1 MREQDKANLLLDMQE
16 HPENYTD
23 EQLTSMLAD
32 DKELA
37 DMLEAAAKTKQAMT
51 KAAVDNEELP
61 MDELW
66 EQFAAEHADEF
77 DAEESAADSAGD
89 ADVPKAKR
97 VQMPLR
103 KVAAMTI
110 GIIFTVGVAFA
121 AIQIVRNA
129 NKPAP
134 EPTQIE
140 APAPKPQDV
149 KPVEPEPTDS
159 VAEVKPVIFDNVELD
174 KMLTTMAKHYGAE
187 VEFDNDDARAFR
199 LYFTWKPNETLEH
212 EIERLNQF
220 ESINIELNNHKI
232 TVK

>member
-77 DAEESAADSAGD
+77 DAEESAAESAGD

-129 NKPAP
+129 SKPAP

-149 KPVEPEPTDS
+149 KPVESEPTDS
-159 VAEVKPVIFDNVELD
+159 V
-174 KMLTTMAKHYGAE
+174 TTMAKHYGAE
-187 VEFDNDDARAFR
+187 VEFDNDDARSFR

>member
-77 DAEESAADSAGD
+77 DAEESAAESAGD

-129 NKPAP
+129 SKPAP

-140 APAPKPQDV
+140 APAPKPQD
-149 KPVEPEPTDS
+149 
-159 VAEVKPVIFDNVELD
+159 VKPVIFDNVELD

>member
-23 EQLTSMLAD
+23 EQLASMLAED
-32 DKELA
+32 PELA
-37 DMLEAAAKTKQAMT
+37 EMLETAAKTKQAMM
-51 KAAVDNEELP
+51 KAKVDNETLP

-77 DAEESAADSAGD
+77 DA
-89 ADVPKAKR
+89 PKAKR
-97 VQMPLR
+97 VQMPMR
-103 KVAAMTI
+103 KVAAMI
-110 GIIFTVGVAFA
+110 AGIILTAGVAFA
-121 AIQIVRNA
+121 AIQIVRHVNQ
-129 NKPAP
+129 PAP

-140 APAPKPQDV
+140 APAPKPQEKQKV
-149 KPVEPEPTDS
+149 KEEPTDS
-159 VAEVKPVIFDNVELD
+159 VVAAKPVIFDNVELD
-174 KMLTTMAKHYGAE
+174 KMLATMAKHYDAE
-187 VEFDNDDARAFR
+187 VEFENDDARTFR

-220 ESINIELNNHKI
+220 ESINIELIDHKI

>member
-23 EQLTSMLAD
+23 EQLASMLAD
-32 DKELA
+32 DEELA
-37 DMLEAAAKTKQAMT
+37 EMLEAAAKTKQAMT
-51 KAAVDNEELP
+51 KAVVDNETLP

-66 EQFAAEHADEF
+66 EQFATEHADEF
-77 DAEESAADSAGD
+77 DATESADDVD
-89 ADVPKAKR
+89 APKAKR
-97 VQMPLR
+97 VQMPLH
-103 KVAAMTI
+103 KVAAMII
-110 GIIFTVGVAFA
+110 GIIFTIGVTFA

-129 NKPAP
+129 SKPAP
-134 EPTQIE
+134 EPTQTE
-140 APAPKPQDV
+140 TPAPKPQDV
-149 KPVEPEPTDS
+149 KPVEQEPTDS

-174 KMLTTMAKHYGAE
+174 KMLTTMAKHYGVE

-199 LYFTWKPNETLEH
+199 LYFTWKPSETLEH

-220 ESINIELNNHKI
+220 ESINIELNDHKI

>member
-23 EQLTSMLAD
+23 EQLASMLAD
-32 DKELA
+32 DEELA
-37 DMLEAAAKTKQAMT
+37 EMLEAAAKTKQAMT
-51 KAAVDNEELP
+51 KAVVDNETLP

-66 EQFAAEHADEF
+66 EQFATEHANEF
-77 DAEESAADSAGD
+77 DAEDSAADID
-89 ADVPKAKR
+89 APKAKR
-97 VQMPLR
+97 VQMPLH
-103 KVAAMTI
+103 KAAAMII
-110 GIIFTVGVAFA
+110 GIIFTVGVTFA

-129 NKPAP
+129 NKPTP
-134 EPTQIE
+134 EPTQTE
-140 APAPKPQDV
+140 TPAPKQQEQQ
-149 KPVEPEPTDS
+149 KVEKEPTDS

-187 VEFDNDDARAFR
+187 LEFDNDDARAFR
-199 LYFTWKPNETLEH
+199 LYFTWKPSETLEH

-220 ESINIELNNHKI
+220 ESINIELNDHKI

>member
-23 EQLTSMLAD
+23 EQLASMLAD
-32 DKELA
+32 DEELA
-37 DMLEAAAKTKQAMT
+37 EMLEAAAKTKQAMT
-51 KAAVDNEELP
+51 KAVVDNETLP

-66 EQFAAEHADEF
+66 EQFATEHANEF
-77 DAEESAADSAGD
+77 DAEDSAADID
-89 ADVPKAKR
+89 APKAKQ
-97 VQMPLR
+97 VQMPLH
-103 KVAAMTI
+103 KAAAMII
-110 GIIFTVGVAFA
+110 GIIFTIGVTFA

-129 NKPAP
+129 SKPTP
-134 EPTQIE
+134 EPTQTE
-140 APAPKPQDV
+140 TPAPKPQDV
-149 KPVEPEPTDS
+149 KPVEQEPTDS

-174 KMLTTMAKHYGAE
+174 KMLTTMAKHYGVE

-220 ESINIELNNHKI
+220 ESINIELNDHKI

>member
-37 DMLEAAAKTKQAMT
+37 EMLETAAKTKQAMT
-51 KAAVDNEELP
+51 KAEVANETLP

-66 EQFAAEHADEF
+66 EKFAAEHADEF
-77 DAEESAADSAGD
+77 DATESADDVD
-89 ADVPKAKR
+89 APKAKQ
-97 VQMPLR
+97 VHMPMH
-103 KVAAMTI
+103 KVAAMII
-110 GIIFTVGVAFA
+110 GIIMTAGVAFA
-121 AIQIVRNA
+121 AIQIV
-129 NKPAP
+129 KHISQPAP
-134 EPTQIE
+134 ESTQTE
-140 APAPKPQDV
+140 APAPKPQEQQKV
-149 KPVEPEPTDS
+149 KTEPTDS
-159 VAEVKPVIFDNVELD
+159 VVAAKPVIFDNVELD

-199 LYFTWKPNETLEH
+199 LYFTWKPTETLEH

-220 ESINIELNNHKI
+220 ESINIELSDHKI

>member
-37 DMLEAAAKTKQAMT
+37 EMLETAAKTKQAMT
-51 KAAVDNEELP
+51 KVEVANETLP

-77 DAEESAADSAGD
+77 DATESAADTD
-89 ADVPKAKR
+89 APKAKQ
-97 VQMPLR
+97 VHMSMH
-103 KVAAMTI
+103 KAAAMII
-110 GIIFTVGVAFA
+110 GIIMTAGVAFA
-121 AIQIVRNA
+121 AIQIV
-129 NKPAP
+129 KHISQPAP
-134 EPTQIE
+134 ESTQTE
-140 APAPKPQDV
+140 APAPKPQEQQKV
-149 KPVEPEPTDS
+149 KTEPTDS
-159 VAEVKPVIFDNVELD
+159 VVAAKPVIFDNVELD

-199 LYFTWKPNETLEH
+199 LYFTWKPTETLEH

-220 ESINIELNNHKI
+220 ESINIELSDHKI

>member
-37 DMLEAAAKTKQAMT
+37 EMLETAAKTKQAMT
-51 KAAVDNEELP
+51 KAEVANETLP

-77 DAEESAADSAGD
+77 DATESAADTD
-89 ADVPKAKR
+89 APKAKQ
-97 VQMPLR
+97 VHMPMH
-103 KVAAMTI
+103 KAAAMII
-110 GIIFTVGVAFA
+110 GIIMTAGVAFA
-121 AIQIVRNA
+121 AIQIV
-129 NKPAP
+129 KHISQPAP
-134 EPTQIE
+134 ESTQTE
-140 APAPKPQDV
+140 APAPKPQEQQKV
-149 KPVEPEPTDS
+149 KTEPTDS
-159 VAEVKPVIFDNVELD
+159 VVAAKPVIFDNVELD

-220 ESINIELNNHKI
+220 ESINIELSDHKI

>member
-23 EQLTSMLAD
+23 EQLASMLAD
-32 DKELA
+32 DEELA
-37 DMLEAAAKTKQAMT
+37 EMLEAAAKTKQAMT

-77 DAEESAADSAGD
+77 DAEDSAADTD
-89 ADVPKAKR
+89 APKAKL
-97 VQMPLR
+97 VQMPLH
-103 KVAAMTI
+103 KVAAMII

-129 NKPAP
+129 SKPAP

-140 APAPKPQDV
+140 TPAPKPQDV
-149 KPVEPEPTDS
+149 KPVEQEPTDS
-159 VAEVKPVIFDNVELD
+159 VVAAKPVIFDNVELD

-199 LYFTWKPNETLEH
+199 LYFTWKPSETLEH

-220 ESINIELNNHKI
+220 ESINIELNDHKI

>member
-23 EQLTSMLAD
+23 EQLASMLAD
-32 DKELA
+32 DEELA
-37 DMLEAAAKTKQAMT
+37 EMLEAAAKTKQAMT

-66 EQFAAEHADEF
+66 EQFATEHANEF
-77 DAEESAADSAGD
+77 DAEDSTADTD
-89 ADVPKAKR
+89 APKAKQ
-97 VQMPLR
+97 VQMPLH
-103 KVAAMTI
+103 KVAAMII

-129 NKPAP
+129 SKPAP

-140 APAPKPQDV
+140 TPAPKPQDV
-149 KPVEPEPTDS
+149 KPVEQEPTDS

-199 LYFTWKPNETLEH
+199 LYFTWKPAETLEH

-220 ESINIELNNHKI
+220 ESINIELSNHKI

>member
-23 EQLTSMLAD
+23 EQLASMLAD
-32 DKELA
+32 DEELA
-37 DMLEAAAKTKQAMT
+37 EMLEAAAKTKQAMT

-77 DAEESAADSAGD
+77 DAEESAADT
-89 ADVPKAKR
+89 DVPKAKR
-97 VQMPLR
+97 VQMPLH
-103 KVAAMTI
+103 KVAAMII

-129 NKPAP
+129 SKPAP

-149 KPVEPEPTDS
+149 KPVEQEPTDS

-187 VEFDNDDARAFR
+187 LEFDNDDARAFR

-220 ESINIELNNHKI
+220 ESINIELSNHKI

>member
-37 DMLEAAAKTKQAMT
+37 EMLETAAKTKQAMT
-51 KAAVDNEELP
+51 KVEVANETLP

-77 DAEESAADSAGD
+77 DATESAADTD
-89 ADVPKAKR
+89 APKAKQ
-97 VQMPLR
+97 VHMPIH
-103 KVAAMTI
+103 KAAAMII
-110 GIIFTVGVAFA
+110 GIIMTAGVAFA

-129 NKPAP
+129 SKPAP

-149 KPVEPEPTDS
+149 KPVEKEPTDS
-159 VAEVKPVIFDNVELD
+159 VVAAKPVIFDNVELD

-199 LYFTWKPNETLEH
+199 LYFTWKPTETLEH

-220 ESINIELNNHKI
+220 ESINIELSDHKI

>member
-23 EQLTSMLAD
+23 EQLASMLAD
-32 DKELA
+32 DEELA
-37 DMLEAAAKTKQAMT
+37 EMLEAAAKTKQAMT
-51 KAAVDNEELP
+51 KAVVDNETLP

-66 EQFAAEHADEF
+66 EQFATEHADEF
-77 DAEESAADSAGD
+77 DATESADDVD
-89 ADVPKAKR
+89 APKAKQ
-97 VQMPLR
+97 VQMPMH
-103 KVAAMTI
+103 KAAAMII
-110 GIIFTVGVAFA
+110 GIIFTIGVTFA
-121 AIQIVRNA
+121 AIQIVRNVS
-129 NKPAP
+129 KPAP
-134 EPTQIE
+134 EPTQTE
-140 APAPKPQDV
+140 TPAPKPQDV
-149 KPVEPEPTDS
+149 KPVEQEPTDS

-199 LYFTWKPNETLEH
+199 LYFTWKPSETLEH

-220 ESINIELNNHKI
+220 ESINIELNDHKI

>member
-37 DMLEAAAKTKQAMT
+37 EMLETAAKTKQAMT
-51 KAAVDNEELP
+51 KAEVANETLP

-77 DAEESAADSAGD
+77 DATESAADTD
-89 ADVPKAKR
+89 APKAKQ
-97 VQMPLR
+97 VHMPMH
-103 KVAAMTI
+103 KVAAMII
-110 GIIFTVGVAFA
+110 GIIMTAGVAFA
-121 AIQIVRNA
+121 AIQIV
-129 NKPAP
+129 KHISQPAP
-134 EPTQIE
+134 ESTQTE
-140 APAPKPQDV
+140 APAPKPQEQQKV
-149 KPVEPEPTDS
+149 KTEPTDS
-159 VAEVKPVIFDNVELD
+159 VVAAKPVIFDNVELD

>member
-77 DAEESAADSAGD
+77 DAEESAAESAGD

-129 NKPAP
+129 SKPA
-134 EPTQIE
+134 
-140 APAPKPQDV
+140 
-149 KPVEPEPTDS
+149 PEPTDS

-220 ESINIELNNHKI
+220 ESINIELSNHKI

>member
-77 DAEESAADSAGD
+77 GAEESAADID
-89 ADVPKAKR
+89 APKAKQ

-103 KVAAMTI
+103 KVAAMII
-110 GIIFTVGVAFA
+110 GIIFTVGVTFA

-129 NKPAP
+129 SKPAP

-140 APAPKPQDV
+140 TPAPKPQDV
-149 KPVEPEPTDS
+149 KPVEQEPTDS

-220 ESINIELNNHKI
+220 ESINIELNDHKI

>member
-23 EQLTSMLAD
+23 EQLASMLAD
-32 DKELA
+32 DEELA
-37 DMLEAAAKTKQAMT
+37 EMLEAAAKTKQAMT
-51 KAAVDNEELP
+51 KAVVDNETLP

-66 EQFAAEHADEF
+66 EQFATEHADEF
-77 DAEESAADSAGD
+77 DTNESAADID
-89 ADVPKAKR
+89 APKAKQ
-97 VQMPLR
+97 VQMPLH
-103 KVAAMTI
+103 KVAAMII
-110 GIIFTVGVAFA
+110 GIIFTIGVTFA

-129 NKPAP
+129 SKPTP
-134 EPTQIE
+134 EPTQTE
-140 APAPKPQDV
+140 TPAPKPQDV
-149 KPVEPEPTDS
+149 KPVEQEPTDS

-187 VEFDNDDARAFR
+187 LEFDNDDARAFR

-220 ESINIELNNHKI
+220 ESINIELNDHKI

>member
-23 EQLTSMLAD
+23 EQLASMLAD
-32 DKELA
+32 DEELA
-37 DMLEAAAKTKQAMT
+37 EMLEAAAKTKQAMT
-51 KAAVDNEELP
+51 KAVVDNETLP

-77 DAEESAADSAGD
+77 DATESADDVD
-89 ADVPKAKR
+89 APKAKQ
-97 VQMPLR
+97 VHMPLH
-103 KVAAMTI
+103 KVAAMII
-110 GIIFTVGVAFA
+110 GIIFTIGVTFA

-129 NKPAP
+129 SKPTP
-134 EPTQIE
+134 EPTQKE
-140 APAPKPQDV
+140 TPAPKQQEQQ
-149 KPVEPEPTDS
+149 KVEQEPTDS

-174 KMLTTMAKHYGAE
+174 KMLTTMAKHYGVE

-199 LYFTWKPNETLEH
+199 LYFTWKPSETLEH

-220 ESINIELNNHKI
+220 ESINIELNDHKI

>member
-23 EQLTSMLAD
+23 EQLASMLAD
-32 DKELA
+32 DEELA
-37 DMLEAAAKTKQAMT
+37 EMLEAAAKTKQAMT
-51 KAAVDNEELP
+51 KAVVDNETLP

-66 EQFAAEHADEF
+66 EQFATEHADEF
-77 DAEESAADSAGD
+77 DATESADDVD
-89 ADVPKAKR
+89 APKAKQ
-97 VQMPLR
+97 VQMPLH
-103 KVAAMTI
+103 KVAAMII
-110 GIIFTVGVAFA
+110 GIIFTIGVTFA

-129 NKPAP
+129 SKPTP
-134 EPTQIE
+134 EPTQTE
-140 APAPKPQDV
+140 TPAPKQQEQQ
-149 KPVEPEPTDS
+149 KVEKEPTDS

-220 ESINIELNNHKI
+220 ESINIELNDHKI

>member
-23 EQLTSMLAD
+23 EQLASMLAD
-32 DKELA
+32 DEELA
-37 DMLEAAAKTKQAMT
+37 EMLEAAAKTKQAMT
-51 KAAVDNEELP
+51 KAVVDNETLP

-66 EQFAAEHADEF
+66 EQFATEHADEF
-77 DAEESAADSAGD
+77 DATESADDVD
-89 ADVPKAKR
+89 APKAKR
-97 VQMPLR
+97 VQMPLH
-103 KVAAMTI
+103 KVAAMII
-110 GIIFTVGVAFA
+110 GIIFTIGVTFA
-121 AIQIVRNA
+121 AIQIVRNVS
-129 NKPAP
+129 KPAP
-134 EPTQIE
+134 EPTQKE
-140 APAPKPQDV
+140 TPAPKQQEQQ
-149 KPVEPEPTDS
+149 KVEKEPTDS

-199 LYFTWKPNETLEH
+199 LYFTWKPSETLEH

-220 ESINIELNNHKI
+220 ESINIELNDHKI

>member
-37 DMLEAAAKTKQAMT
+37 EMLETAAKTKQAMT
-51 KAAVDNEELP
+51 KVEVANETLP

-77 DAEESAADSAGD
+77 DATDSADDVD
-89 ADVPKAKR
+89 APKAKQ
-97 VQMPLR
+97 VHMPMH
-103 KVAAMTI
+103 KVAAMII
-110 GIIFTVGVAFA
+110 GIIMTAGVAFA
-121 AIQIVRNA
+121 AIQIV
-129 NKPAP
+129 KHISQPAP
-134 EPTQIE
+134 ESTQTE
-140 APAPKPQDV
+140 APAPKPQEQQKV
-149 KPVEPEPTDS
+149 KTEPTDS
-159 VAEVKPVIFDNVELD
+159 VVAAKPVIFDNVELD

-199 LYFTWKPNETLEH
+199 LYFTWKPTETLEH

-220 ESINIELNNHKI
+220 ESINIELSDHKI

>member
-23 EQLTSMLAD
+23 EQLASMLAD
-32 DKELA
+32 DEELA
-37 DMLEAAAKTKQAMT
+37 EMLEAAAKTKQAMT
-51 KAAVDNEELP
+51 KAEVANETLP

-66 EQFAAEHADEF
+66 EQFAAEHAYEF
-77 DAEESAADSAGD
+77 DAEDSATDID
-89 ADVPKAKR
+89 APKAK
-97 VQMPLR
+97 QMQIPLH
-103 KVAAMTI
+103 KVAAMII
-110 GIIFTVGVAFA
+110 GIIFTIGVTFA

-129 NKPAP
+129 SKPAP
-134 EPTQIE
+134 EPTQTE
-140 APAPKPQDV
+140 TPAPKQQEQQ
-149 KPVEPEPTDS
+149 KVEKEPTDS

-187 VEFDNDDARAFR
+187 LEFDNDDARAFR
-199 LYFTWKPNETLEH
+199 LYFTWKPSETLEH

-220 ESINIELNNHKI
+220 ESINIELNDHKI

>member
-23 EQLTSMLAD
+23 EQLASMLAD
-32 DKELA
+32 DEELA
-37 DMLEAAAKTKQAMT
+37 EMLEAAAKTKQAMT
-51 KAAVDNEELP
+51 KAVVDNETLP

-66 EQFAAEHADEF
+66 EQFATEHADEF
-77 DAEESAADSAGD
+77 DATESADDVD
-89 ADVPKAKR
+89 APKAKR
-97 VQMPLR
+97 VQMPLH
-103 KVAAMTI
+103 KVAAMII
-110 GIIFTVGVAFA
+110 GIIFTIGVTFA

-129 NKPAP
+129 SKPAP
-134 EPTQIE
+134 EPTQTE
-140 APAPKPQDV
+140 TPAPKQQEQQ
-149 KPVEPEPTDS
+149 KVEKEPTDS

-174 KMLTTMAKHYGAE
+174 KMLTTMAKHYGVE

-199 LYFTWKPNETLEH
+199 LYFTWKPSETLEH

-220 ESINIELNNHKI
+220 ESINIELNDHKI

>member
-37 DMLEAAAKTKQAMT
+37 EMLETAAKTKQAMT
-51 KAAVDNEELP
+51 KAEVANETLP

-77 DAEESAADSAGD
+77 DATESAADTD
-89 ADVPKAKR
+89 APKAKQ
-97 VQMPLR
+97 VHMPMH
-103 KVAAMTI
+103 KAAAMII
-110 GIIFTVGVAFA
+110 GIIMTAGVAFA
-121 AIQIVRNA
+121 AIQIV
-129 NKPAP
+129 KHISQPAP
-134 EPTQIE
+134 ESTQTE
-140 APAPKPQDV
+140 APAPKPQEQQKV
-149 KPVEPEPTDS
+149 KTEPTDS
-159 VAEVKPVIFDNVELD
+159 VVAAKPVIFDNVELD

-220 ESINIELNNHKI
+220 ESINIELNDHKI

>member
-37 DMLEAAAKTKQAMT
+37 EMLETAAKTKQAMT
-51 KAAVDNEELP
+51 KAEVANETLP

-77 DAEESAADSAGD
+77 DATESAADTD
-89 ADVPKAKR
+89 TPKAKQ
-97 VQMPLR
+97 VHMPMH
-103 KVAAMTI
+103 KAAAMII
-110 GIIFTVGVAFA
+110 GIIMTAGVAFA

-129 NKPAP
+129 SKPAP

-149 KPVEPEPTDS
+149 KPVEKEPTDS
-159 VAEVKPVIFDNVELD
+159 VVAAKPVIFDNVELD

-199 LYFTWKPNETLEH
+199 LYFTWKPTETLEH

-220 ESINIELNNHKI
+220 ESINIELNDHKI

>member
-37 DMLEAAAKTKQAMT
+37 EMLETAAKTKQAMT
-51 KAAVDNEELP
+51 KVEVANETLP

-77 DAEESAADSAGD
+77 DATESADDVD
-89 ADVPKAKR
+89 APKAKQ
-97 VQMPLR
+97 VHMPMH
-103 KVAAMTI
+103 KVAAMII
-110 GIIFTVGVAFA
+110 GIIMTAGVAFA
-121 AIQIVRNA
+121 AIQIV
-129 NKPAP
+129 KHISQPAP
-134 EPTQIE
+134 ESTQTE
-140 APAPKPQDV
+140 APAPKPQEQQKV
-149 KPVEPEPTDS
+149 KTEPTDS
-159 VAEVKPVIFDNVELD
+159 VVAAKPVIFDNVELD

-199 LYFTWKPNETLEH
+199 LYFTWKPTETLEH

-220 ESINIELNNHKI
+220 ESINIELSDHKI

>member
-37 DMLEAAAKTKQAMT
+37 EMLETAAKTKQAMT
-51 KAAVDNEELP
+51 KAEVANETLP

-77 DAEESAADSAGD
+77 DATESAADTD
-89 ADVPKAKR
+89 APKAKR
-97 VQMPLR
+97 VQMPLP
-103 KVAAMTI
+103 KVAAMII
-110 GIIFTVGVAFA
+110 GIIMTAGVTFA

-129 NKPAP
+129 SKPAP

-140 APAPKPQDV
+140 APAPKPQEQQKV
-149 KPVEPEPTDS
+149 KTEPADS
-159 VAEVKPVIFDNVELD
+159 VVATKPVIFDNVELD

-187 VEFDNDDARAFR
+187 VEFDNDDARTFR
-199 LYFTWKPNETLEH
+199 LYFTCKPTETLEH

-220 ESINIELNNHKI
+220 ESINIELSDHKI

>member
-23 EQLTSMLAD
+23 EQLASMLAD
-32 DKELA
+32 DEELA
-37 DMLEAAAKTKQAMT
+37 EMLEAAAKTKQAMT
-51 KAAVDNEELP
+51 KAVVDNETLP

-66 EQFAAEHADEF
+66 EQFATEHADEF
-77 DAEESAADSAGD
+77 DATESADDVD
-89 ADVPKAKR
+89 APKAKQ
-97 VQMPLR
+97 VHMPMH
-103 KVAAMTI
+103 KVAAMII
-110 GIIFTVGVAFA
+110 GIIFTIGVTFA

-129 NKPAP
+129 SKPTP
-134 EPTQIE
+134 EPTQTE
-140 APAPKPQDV
+140 TPAPKQQEQQ
-149 KPVEPEPTDS
+149 KVEKEPTDS

-220 ESINIELNNHKI
+220 ESINIELNDHKI

>member
-37 DMLEAAAKTKQAMT
+37 EMLETAAKTKQAMT
-51 KAAVDNEELP
+51 KAEVANETLP

-77 DAEESAADSAGD
+77 DATESADDVD
-89 ADVPKAKR
+89 APKAKQ
-97 VQMPLR
+97 VQMPLH
-103 KVAAMTI
+103 KVAAMII
-110 GIIFTVGVAFA
+110 GIIMTAGVAFA
-121 AIQIVRNA
+121 AIQIV
-129 NKPAP
+129 KHMCQP
-134 EPTQIE
+134 EPKSTQTE
-140 APAPKPQDV
+140 APAPKPQEQQKV
-149 KPVEPEPTDS
+149 KTEPTDS
-159 VAEVKPVIFDNVELD
+159 VVAAKPVIFDNVELD

-199 LYFTWKPNETLEH
+199 LYFTWKPSETLEH

-220 ESINIELNNHKI
+220 ESINIELSDHKI

>member
-23 EQLTSMLAD
+23 EQLASMLAD
-32 DKELA
+32 DEELA
-37 DMLEAAAKTKQAMT
+37 EMLEAAAMTKQAMT

-66 EQFAAEHADEF
+66 EQFAAEHAEEF
-77 DAEESAADSAGD
+77 DAEESAADDD
-89 ADVPKAKR
+89 APKAKR
-97 VQMPLR
+97 VMMPLR
-103 KVAAMTI
+103 KVAAITI
-110 GIIFTVGVAFA
+110 GIIMTAGVAFA

-129 NKPAP
+129 SKPAP

-140 APAPKPQDV
+140 TPALKPQDV
-149 KPVEPEPTDS
+149 KPVEQEPTDS
-159 VAEVKPVIFDNVELD
+159 VVAAKPVIFDNVELD

-187 VEFDNDDARAFR
+187 VEFDNDDARTFR
-199 LYFTWKPNETLEH
+199 LYFTWKPAETLEH

-220 ESINIELNNHKI
+220 ESINIELSDHKI

>member
-23 EQLTSMLAD
+23 EQLASMLAD
-32 DKELA
+32 DEELA
-37 DMLEAAAKTKQAMT
+37 EMLEAAAKTKQAMT

-77 DAEESAADSAGD
+77 DAEESAADTD
-89 ADVPKAKR
+89 APKAKQ

-103 KVAAMTI
+103 KVAAMII

-129 NKPAP
+129 SKPAP

-140 APAPKPQDV
+140 APAPKPQD
-149 KPVEPEPTDS
+149 
-159 VAEVKPVIFDNVELD
+159 VKPVIFDNVELD

-187 VEFDNDDARAFR
+187 VEFDNDDARSFR
-199 LYFTWKPNETLEH
+199 LYFTWKPAETLEH

-220 ESINIELNNHKI
+220 ESINIELSNHKI